1 MENQSNQI
9 IIKTTVLDREITN
22 QLVTD
27 TKGAWLSELADVQ
40 NDNKS
45 DNKETRDLINECKT
59 FINRSVDGDTF
70 DNVTPDGTFGF
81 ELRNEYGDI
90 FGRIWSN
97 RSEDYIFGSIWSNLS
112 EDYDC
117 IIETLD

>member
-1 MENQSNQI
+1 MEKQSGTI
-9 IIKTTVLDREITN
+9 IIKTKVLDREITN

-45 DNKETRDLINECKT
+45 DDKETHDLINECKT

-70 DNVTPDGTFGF
+70 DDVTPAGTVGF
-81 ELRNEYGDI
+81 ELRNEQGD
-90 FGRIWSN
+90 
-97 RSEDYIFGSIWSNLS
+97 IFGSIWSNLS

-117 IIETLD
+117 IIETLG